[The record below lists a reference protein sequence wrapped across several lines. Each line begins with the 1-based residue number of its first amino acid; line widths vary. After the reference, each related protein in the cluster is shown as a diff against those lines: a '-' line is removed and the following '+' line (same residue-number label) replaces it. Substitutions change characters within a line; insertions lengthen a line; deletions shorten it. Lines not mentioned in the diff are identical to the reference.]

1 MVFITDAVCLFVFL
15 RQVIFG
21 YGKQE
26 SFVIPDK
33 TQQVN
38 ENNIQT
44 ADQTR
49 SLLQRRFLSDE
60 KSVIWDVEDQGG
72 GEGRRR
78 LISHGRLWDVVWQ
91 LLARKH
97 SWMQSGKADWGT
109 AVLLNQNWRKR
120 CWWVNWK
127 DEMCTWLE
135 STIKHAAFGVA
146 ADTKSLSKTTYSHV
160 AGGGTV
166 TMWLLCRLCKTV

>member
-78 LISHGRLWDVVWQ
+78 LISHGRLWDVV
-91 LLARKH
+91 
-97 SWMQSGKADWGT
+97 
-109 AVLLNQNWRKR
+109 
-120 CWWVNWK
+120 
-127 DEMCTWLE
+127 
-135 STIKHAAFGVA
+135 
-146 ADTKSLSKTTYSHV
+146 
-160 AGGGTV
+160 
-166 TMWLLCRLCKTV
+166 